1 MGYCWYGFE
10 TPCEDWSYPIGIAWS
25 EIAKKCRS
33 QYEWLWVS
41 RWFCNQSEKKIKLIN
56 FVEFYTIGFGDKFQ
70 IGIDQVY
77 GGVMIGSSI
86 LRNSDKMFLDSY
98 ARCNLRMFSCKK
110 TRARAN
116 TYFQKF
122 EVCTEFILCVLWFVK
137 ICSIYWCYQAFGK
150 KLCSE
155 FLENSDAVCFSG
167 EDEVLVFQIFWSAFR
182 MEKQLASRI
191 LIGISVR
198 IPIE

>member
-1 MGYCWYGFE
+1 MRFPLLLFTIIKNSWAIVDMGLKPHVKTEVTLLELHDPKLPKSVGHSMNGFGFQG
-10 TPCEDWSYPIGIAWS
+10 DFVIRV
-25 EIAKKCRS
+25 K
-33 QYEWLWVS
+33 
-41 RWFCNQSEKKIKLIN
+41 KKIKLIN

-122 EVCTEFILCVLWFVK
+122 EVCTEFILCVL
-137 ICSIYWCYQAFGK
+137 
-150 KLCSE
+150 
-155 FLENSDAVCFSG
+155 
-167 EDEVLVFQIFWSAFR
+167 
-182 MEKQLASRI
+182 
-191 LIGISVR
+191 
-198 IPIE
+198 